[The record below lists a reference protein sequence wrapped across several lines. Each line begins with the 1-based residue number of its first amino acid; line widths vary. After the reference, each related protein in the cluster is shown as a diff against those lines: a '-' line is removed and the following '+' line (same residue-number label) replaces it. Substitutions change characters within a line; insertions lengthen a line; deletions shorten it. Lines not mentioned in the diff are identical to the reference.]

1 MSLRDKILAIQNDTP
16 SEVVEIPEWD
26 GIKILVKGFTLGA
39 KDDFLAS
46 ILDVNTKEPNIKAFN
61 VGVLVGTCYD
71 PESGE
76 KLFSEEDVPVLKQKS
91 AAAIDRLVQVGQKL
105 SGLTEEAVEIAAKKS
120 SFNPKDELSS

>member
-16 SEVVEIPEWD
+16 SELVEVPEWG
-26 GIKILVKGFTLGA
+26 GIKVLVKGFTLGA

-46 ILDVNTKEPNIKAFN
+46 ILDIHTKEPNVKAFN

-76 KLFSEEDVPVLKQKS
+76 KLFTEADVPELKQKS
-91 AAAIDRLVQVGQKL
+91 AAAIDRLVQVGQRL

-120 SFNPKDELSS
+120 SSTPKDELSS